1 MKDKDSSDYDN
12 FNSFTPSFFL
22 PIIYN
27 NTTGKKVKKNVNVKN
42 THKKIIEKIKNLLPS
57 SSFFLF
63 LLSFSLSQ
71 KNLLNIFT
79 EKKEIEYFREVIMG

>member
-42 THKKIIEKIKNLLPS
+42 THKKLIEKIKTLLPS
-57 SSFFLF
+57 SSFFFPSLF
-63 LLSFSLSQ
+63 FSISKNSF
-71 KNLLNIFT
+71 KYFHR
-79 EKKEIEYFREVIMG
+79 KKKK